1 MSKPLFFNAFVMNT
15 ASHIQHG
22 QWRHPEAKQAEFND
36 INTWL
41 QVARTLEE
49 GLFDA
54 MFFADVSGLYGP
66 ADGQYVDN
74 VHEGLQIPSNDPTV
88 LLGALAV
95 ATKHI
100 GLATTSNMMQN
111 HPFNFARQ
119 LSTLDHISKGRIA
132 WNIVT
137 STQENAARNYG
148 LDRLPDHDER
158 YDWADEYLEV
168 VYKLW
173 EGSWDEGALL
183 KDKTGGRYADP
194 AKIHKINHEG
204 RRYKVEGPH
213 LPSPSPQRTP
223 VLFQAGGSP
232 RGIQFAAT
240 HAECQFI
247 MTPNPQVAK
256 DHIDRTR
263 ALVAQAGRDPQSV
276 KFFQGISL
284 VIGQDETEVNAKEA
298 EYIQYASTTG
308 FLTHASLGILP
319 DGTRLPND
327 TRLIDIPNN
336 GGQAH
341 VQWLRE
347 ATPEREPTL
356 ADLADSRIRRGYAAG
371 TPAQIADQL
380 EAWQAAG
387 VDGINVINWRLPGSY
402 EEFNE
407 LLLPELQRRGLAK
420 TQYAPG
426 TLRQKLFGHD
436 RLPEE
441 HVGASYR
448 GAFSNVPD
456 EANGEFESAR

>member
-1 MSKPLFFNAFVMNT
+1 VSTPQPPLLFNAFLMNT
-15 ASHIQHG
+15 GSHIQHG
-22 QWRHPEAKQAEFND
+22 QWRHPEARQAEFNGLGL
-36 INTWL
+36 WL
-41 QVARTLEE
+41 DLARTLEE

-66 ADGQYVDN
+66 ADGQYADN

-95 ATKHI
+95 VTEHI
-100 GLATTSNMMQN
+100 GLATTSNVMQN

-119 LSTLDHISKGRIA
+119 LSTLDHLSGGRVA

-148 LDRLPDHDER
+148 LPALVEHDAR

-183 KDKTGGRYADP
+183 QDKEGGRFADP
-194 AKIHKINHEG
+194 ARIHKIFHEG
-204 RRYKVEGPH
+204 PRYSVEGPH

-223 VLFQAGGSP
+223 LLFQAGGSE
-232 RGIQFAAT
+232 RGIRFAAR

-247 MTPNPQVAK
+247 MTPNPGVAR
-256 DHIDRTR
+256 DHIQRVR
-263 ALVAQAGRDPQSV
+263 AEVAEAGRDPQDV
-276 KFFQGISL
+276 KFFQGLSL
-284 VIGQDETEVNAKEA
+284 VIGDDEADVRAREQD
-298 EYIQYASTTG
+298 YLDYASVTG

-319 DGTRLPND
+319 DGTRLPD
-327 TRLIDIPNN
+327 ETRLIDIPNN

-341 VQWLRE
+341 VEWLRR

-356 ADLADSRIRRGYAAG
+356 ADLANGRIRRGYAAG
-371 TPAQIADQL
+371 TPEQIADQL
-380 EAWQAAG
+380 QEWREAG
-387 VDGINVINWRLPGSY
+387 VDGINLINWRLPGTY

-407 LLLPELQRRGLAK
+407 KLLPVLQRRGLAK
-420 TQYAPG
+420 TEYTEG
-426 TLRQKLFGHD
+426 TLRHKVFGRD
-436 RLPEE
+436 RLPDN
-441 HVGASYR
+441 HPGARYR
-448 GAFSNVPD
+448 GAFTPVAAD
-456 EANGEFESAR
+456 A

>member
-1 MSKPLFFNAFVMNT
+1 MSKPLAFNAFVMNT
-15 ASHIQHG
+15 GSHIQHG
-22 QWRHPEAKQAEFND
+22 QWRHPEAQQAEFND
-36 INTWL
+36 VNMWINL
-41 QVARTLEE
+41 AKTLEE

-95 ATKHI
+95 VTKHI

-119 LSTLDHISKGRIA
+119 LSTLDHISTGRVA

-137 STQENAARNYG
+137 STQENAARNFGYPA
-148 LDRLPDHDER
+148 LTEHDAR

-168 VYKLW
+168 LYKLW

-183 KDKTGGRYADP
+183 KDKEGGRFSDP
-194 AKIHKINHEG
+194 SKIHKIYHEG
-204 RRYKVEGPH
+204 PRYKVEGPH

-223 VLFQAGGSP
+223 LLFQAGGSE
-232 RGIQFAAT
+232 RGIQFAAQ

-247 MTPNPQVAK
+247 VTPNPDVARE
-256 DHIDRTR
+256 HIARTR
-263 ALVAQAGRDPQSV
+263 EVIVKAGRQPEDV
-276 KFFQGISL
+276 KFFQGLSL
-284 VIGQDETEVNAKEA
+284 VIGRDEKEVRER
-298 EYIQYASTTG
+298 EEDYIKYSSVTG
-308 FLTHASLGILP
+308 FLTHSSLGILP
-319 DGTRLPND
+319 DGTRLPDD

-341 VQWLRE
+341 VEWLRR
-347 ATPEREPTL
+347 ATPDREPTL
-356 ADLADSRIRRGYAAG
+356 ADLANGRIRRGYVAG
-371 TPAQIADQL
+371 TPDQIADKL
-380 EAWQAAG
+380 VEWQAAG
-387 VDGINVINWRLPGSY
+387 VDGINLINWRLPGSY

-407 LLLPELQRRGLAK
+407 LLLPTLQHRGLAK
-420 TQYAPG
+420 KEYAEG

-436 RLPEE
+436 HLNERHP
-441 HVGASYR
+441 GSTYR
-448 GAFSNVPD
+448 GAFTPV
-456 EANGEFESAR
+456 AAGQH